1 MNYDLSKLNA
11 EPNNNGNTSPYIG
24 YGSRQVLRIT
34 QIELKHSQNTGSP
47 KAIFHMETPTV
58 KTEGFTP
65 IDGATGRVGKV
76 ACGVYMKDDYAKK
89 EFLRR
94 LLNIAIAI
102 GVEDEVSAIRSD
114 SFEQAVKEIETI
126 LTTKNGYAKYTIFG
140 QEYPKTNGKIGITLF
155 LPRNNFV
162 EKIDANPSI
171 LVEFDKNNPYHYKKL
186 PLEEKEEFRDG
197 GGTVGNDDSD
207 VSDLPF

>member
-1 MNYDLSKLNA
+1 MNYDLSKLSA
-11 EPNNNGNTSPYIG
+11 EPNNSGTSPYIG

-47 KAIFHMETPTV
+47 KAIFHMETPPIKV
-58 KTEGFTP
+58 EGFTP
-65 IDGATGRVGKV
+65 IEGAVGRVGKV

-94 LLNIAIAI
+94 LLNIAVAL
-102 GVEDEVSAIRSD
+102 GLEDEVSAVRSD
-114 SFEQAVKEIETI
+114 SFEQVVKEIEKVITG
-126 LTTKNGYAKYTIFG
+126 NNDYAKYTVFG
-140 QEYPKTNGKIGITLF
+140 QEYPKSNGKIGITLL

-162 EKIDANPSI
+162 EKLDANPSI

-186 PLEEKEEFRDG
+186 PKEEQETFREVGDG
-197 GGTVGNDDSD
+197 PQQDAD